1 MKGKG
6 TVEEVQYAEQAW
18 EELLDEL
25 FHSVLSK
32 LRGNSV
38 GRVRGVCSSWKCK
51 AHRLLDKIVF
61 QTGTGLATS
70 QLIRWFPALIELKVE
85 FLGQDQ
91 ELMHLSSLS
100 RLSRLT
106 SLDLSNQE
114 EPRVAPVVDL
124 GSLKSLKLLESLTLR
139 RCKFNASSGIQQVT
153 QLKSLEMSQCFIDA
167 VEPSLG
173 KVLKPLKSL
182 HRLCIEKCLPRSR
195 ASTKGLKGLM
205 RLECAVLHL
214 PLAGYDDLVLE
225 LSSLPHLTML
235 DISLISC
242 PTLASVTNV
251 GLDYL
256 VCLTQLKCLRLGGHY
271 GISNRYVDREHS
283 SA

>member
-1 MKGKG
+1 MREKGAVGK
-6 TVEEVQYAEQAW
+6 VQYPQLAW

-61 QTGTGLATS
+61 QTGSGMATS
-70 QLIRWFPALIELKVE
+70 QLIKWFPALIELKIE

-91 ELMHLSSLS
+91 ELTQLTSLS
-100 RLSRLT
+100 KLLRLS

-114 EPRVAPVVDL
+114 EPGIAPVVDI
-124 GSLKSLKLLESLTLR
+124 GSLKALKSLESLTLR
-139 RCKFNASSGIQQVT
+139 RCKLTASSGLQEVV
-153 QLKSLEMSQCFIDA
+153 QLKSLHMSQCFIDL

-173 KVLKPLKSL
+173 KVLSPLKGLNLL
-182 HRLCIEKCLPRSR
+182 HIEKCLPRSR
-195 ASTKGLKGLM
+195 ASIRGLKGLTSL
-205 RLECAVLHL
+205 RCATLHI
-214 PLAGYDDLVLE
+214 PLAGYDDLALE
-225 LSSLPHLTML
+225 LSHLPYLTIL
-235 DISLISC
+235 DISSISC
-242 PTLASVTNV
+242 PTLASITNV

-256 VCLTQLKCLRLGGHY
+256 ASLTQLKCLRLGGHY
-271 GISNRYVDREHS
+271 GISNM
-283 SA
+283 